1 MTIMSHVHA
10 VMNALGKAEINP
22 TPIAPPGAAAGFNTL
37 LGWVMW
43 STGAFGVL
51 GFLAIAIRLMVSDNR
66 ESAMD
71 FAKYFGRV
79 CGGLILAS
87 AASGLA
93 RTFL

>member
-10 VMNALGKAEINP
+10 VMNVLVKAEIDP
-22 TPIAPPGAAAGFNTL
+22 TPTAPPGAVAGFNTF

-43 STGAFGVL
+43 GAGAVGVL
-51 GFLAIAIRLMVSDNR
+51 GFLVIAIRLMVSDNR

-93 RTFL
+93 RMFL